1 MRWSATLSNPP
12 HPNLLVPPVQERYTI
27 AKASFPAATWKVTC
41 GPGPCTSWQTAT
53 IVYPG
58 NRSLSVVFGEN
69 GFRDVG
75 VLSDDDR
82 GIAWKSGSSW
92 VRYQAPATG
101 RITVHV
107 CPSTHMDP
115 GWFQTADQ
123 LYEQLFKQTVTNVSA
138 ALAAN
143 PERTFLAEIAVVW
156 AMYVGELGLPARTA
170 LSKLVADGQLEFA
183 GGGWVQPDEAITR
196 FEDLI
201 AQQTLGH
208 LWIQSVLGHR
218 PVRVGWSA
226 DPFGHSNT
234 MAYVSALNAYDA
246 HLLGRSMSPHDP
258 INSQSSVVW
267 HPIASDP
274 TVSTMTY
281 DNLGYWEPYRSM
293 RDALDP
299 EAKSHSVEKA
309 ARMLEAY
316 AQAAASRSP
325 QQPRNNIVLLGDDA
339 PLQSPWERLYPA
351 LDEVIK
357 ALNAKSD
364 QTNIVYKYS
373 TPSEWVKALAAEKPR
388 GLPSR
393 PAWDMLPLVGNEFP
407 YWVGYYTSRSEF
419 KQIYHDG
426 SAYFRGASML
436 HALAH
441 DDRTWWGGA
450 AELLT
455 LWRSLGLAQ
464 HHDIITGDCFDAV
477 AEDNARRVRAGVGNA
492 GRVASAAA
500 AIVSNAAGADVGE
513 ACTNLTLTPCR
524 ALVASLESRA
534 PATLTFF
541 NPVAWGRSEHVSFI
555 SPSGDVAVTNGTT
568 GEPIASQSFPF
579 LAPDLPGNQSWH
591 SIVFRADLPPLGTA
605 SVVITATSETTTAA
619 APEPPAE
626 SAGPVVLENGRLTAR
641 FTQDGTLES
650 VTLAASGATVKVA
663 GKVLFY
669 KSKAG
674 SENAWDFSTDNSV
687 VAYEFAGSDRQ
698 AIAWSTAGPLFSEVA
713 VTVADVVSVR
723 YRLYANEDTLHIFTS
738 TGPFPEDA
746 SAPYSTDA
754 LIRFETDI
762 ASGGIWW
769 TDDNG
774 LELQKRQRWARPFT
788 NINYTDM
795 ATAEPVAINMYPVT
809 STAVLGDPTNPH
821 KPAIALLTANSHG
834 CTSMADGSIEFTLNR
849 DVLKDKPLSRFTGN
863 RRVTQHTILLVGA
876 STAATTTAARTT
888 SAMMSNP
895 VQAFSGATTSGGGD
909 PPFAPLSASFPPQIA
924 IVSLQLLP
932 AGFNV
937 SDLFDAA
944 AAIDGDAST
953 QRPPASSGALLL
965 RIRHIFQ
972 STLDDPAAAKPVTI
986 DLAAA
991 FAPRWKVAGVEEW
1004 TVDAS
1009 EPMAAAEGKR
1019 TKWPEQTPPA
1029 GADAVRQ
1036 LDATAGS
1043 TVTLQP
1049 MALKTLVLKLAD

>member
-1 MRWSATLSNPP
+1 
-12 HPNLLVPPVQERYTI
+12 
-27 AKASFPAATWKVTC
+27 
-41 GPGPCTSWQTAT
+41 
-53 IVYPG
+53 
-58 NRSLSVVFGEN
+58 
-69 GFRDVG
+69 
-75 VLSDDDR
+75 
-82 GIAWKSGSSW
+82 
-92 VRYQAPATG
+92 
-101 RITVHV
+101 
-107 CPSTHMDP
+107 
-115 GWFQTADQ
+115 
-123 LYEQLFKQTVTNVSA
+123 
-138 ALAAN
+138 
-143 PERTFLAEIAVVW
+143 
-156 AMYVGELGLPARTA
+156 
-170 LSKLVADGQLEFA
+170 
-183 GGGWVQPDEAITR
+183 
-196 FEDLI
+196 
-201 AQQTLGH
+201 
-208 LWIQSVLGHR
+208 
-218 PVRVGWSA
+218 
-226 DPFGHSNT
+226 
-234 MAYVSALNAYDA
+234 
-246 HLLGRSMSPHDP
+246 
-258 INSQSSVVW
+258 
-267 HPIASDP
+267 
-274 TVSTMTY
+274 
-281 DNLGYWEPYRSM
+281 
-293 RDALDP
+293 
-299 EAKSHSVEKA
+299 
-309 ARMLEAY
+309 MLEAY
-316 AQAAASRSP
+316 AKAAASRSP

-357 ALNAKSD
+357 TLNAKSD

-388 GLPSR
+388 DLPSR

-464 HHDIITGDCFDAV
+464 HHDVITGDCYDAV

-492 GRVASAAA
+492 GRVASAAV
-500 AIVSNAAGADVGE
+500 AIVSNTAGADVGE
-513 ACTNLTLTPCR
+513 ACTNLTLAPCR
-524 ALVASLESRA
+524 ALVASLESLA
-534 PATLTFF
+534 PTTLTFF
-541 NPVAWGRSEHVSFI
+541 NPVAWGRSKHVSFI
-555 SPSGDVAVTNGTT
+555 SPSGDVAVTNGST
-568 GEPIASQSFPF
+568 GEPIPSQSFPF
-579 LAPDLPGNQSWH
+579 LAADLPRNQSWY
-591 SIVFRADLPPLGTA
+591 SVVFLADLPPLGTA
-605 SVVITATSETTTAA
+605 SVVVAVKAAAATAA
-619 APEPPAE
+619 APEPLAE
-626 SAGPVVLENGRLTAR
+626 PTGPVVLENGRLTAK

-650 VTLAASGATVKVA
+650 ITLAASGATVKVT
-663 GKVLFY
+663 GKVLYY

-687 VAYEFAGSDRQ
+687 VANEFAGSDKQ
-698 AIAWSTAGPLFSEVA
+698 AVAWSTAGPLFSEVA
-713 VTVADVVSVR
+713 LAVANVVSVR
-723 YRLYANEDTLHIFTS
+723 YRLYAGEDVLHIFTS
-738 TGPFPEDA
+738 TGPFSEDA
-746 SAPYSTDA
+746 STPYSTDA

-762 ASGGIWW
+762 AGGWFWW

-774 LELQKRQRWARPFT
+774 LELQRRQRWARPFT

-809 STAVLGDPTNPH
+809 STAVLGDPINPQ

-834 CTSMADGSIEFTLNR
+834 CTSMTDGAIEFTLNR

-863 RRVTQHTILLVGA
+863 RRVTQHNILLVGA
-876 STAATTTAARTT
+876 STAATTTAARTA

-895 VQAFSGATTSGGGD
+895 VQVFAGVTTRGPDGGD
-909 PPFAPLSASFPPQIA
+909 FPFAPLSASFPPQVA

-944 AAIDGDAST
+944 AGDGGTST
-953 QRPPASSGALLL
+953 QRPPASSALLL

-972 STLDDPAAAKPVTI
+972 PALDEPTAAKPVTI

-1019 TKWPEQTPPA
+1019 TTWPEQTPPA

-1036 LDATAGS
+1036 LDVTAGS
-1043 TVTLQP
+1043 TITLQP